1 MIRERI
7 RKEIQK
13 IALRQVRQAHCKQA
27 QGLNFSVERPE
38 RVEFGDYSS
47 NIVLVTA
54 KKMKNPPAGG
64 PLEVAKE
71 MKSNLEKAKI
81 DGVERIEVADPGFIN
96 FYLSDNVFIENIAN
110 ILNAKEKYGS
120 SETLKSKKIMIEY
133 TDQNPFKEFHIGH
146 LMSNSIG
153 EALSRIIE
161 FSGAE
166 VKRVNY
172 QGDVGLHIAKS
183 IWNYKHKKKDPNK
196 DFIAALVSGKDY
208 AQGNTAY
215 EKDEKAREEINKIN
229 KKIYDRSDEEINA
242 IYDKGRKRSL
252 EIFERIYERLGT
264 KFDFLFFESEGGER
278 GKKIVEEGLKKGVFE
293 KSEGAVV
300 FRGEKVG
307 LHTRVFITSEGLP
320 TYEAKELG
328 LALIKQEKY
337 PYDFSF
343 VVTGNEITEY
353 YKVVLEALKQ
363 LYPDIAQKIKHIP
376 HGMLRLPTGKMSSR
390 KGEVITAD
398 SLLDEVKVLVLKK
411 IQENETIVAEEQETV
426 ADKIAVGAVKYS
438 ILKQSIGKDIIFDFE
453 TSLSFEGDSG
463 PYLQYTHARACSVLK
478 KAGLSAQAGEAA
490 ITASIKRVPQKVT
503 EIEKLLYAF
512 PEVVER
518 ANTEYAPSRIATF
531 LIDLARAF
539 NHFYAHERIIDS
551 GEAAPYRVA
560 LTEAVSITMKN
571 GLRLLGISAPERM

>member
-7 RKEIQK
+7 REEIQK
-13 IALRQVRQAHCKQA
+13 IALRQA

-47 NIVLVTA
+47 NIALVTA
-54 KKMKNPPAGG
+54 KKIGKN

-71 MKSNLEKAKI
+71 MKSDLEKAKMN
-81 DGVERIEVADPGFIN
+81 GVGRIEVADPGFIN
-96 FYLSDNVFIENIAN
+96 FYLSDNVFIENIAYV
-110 ILNAKEKYGS
+110 LREKEKYGS
-120 SETLKSKKIMIEY
+120 NETLKGKKIMIEY
-133 TDQNPFKEFHIGH
+133 TDPNPFKEFHIGH

-166 VKRVNY
+166 VKRANY
-172 QGDVGLHIAKS
+172 QSDVGLHIAKS
-183 IWNYKHKKKDPNK
+183 IWNYTHKKKDPNK
-196 DFIAALVSGKDY
+196 DFIAALVLGEDY
-208 AQGNTAY
+208 TQGNTAY
-215 EKDEKAREEINKIN
+215 EKDEKAREEINEIN

-252 EIFERIYERLGT
+252 EIFERIYKRLGT
-264 KFDFLFFESEGGER
+264 NFDYYFFESEVGEK
-278 GKKIVEEGLKKGVFE
+278 GKGIVEEGLKKGVLE
-293 KSEGAVV
+293 ESEGAVV

-343 VVTGNEITEY
+343 VVTGNEIIEY

-363 LYPDIAQKIKHIP
+363 LYPDVAQKIKHIP

-390 KGEVITAD
+390 KGEVITVD
-398 SLLDEVKVLVLKK
+398 SLLDEVKVLALKK
-411 IQENETIVAEEQETV
+411 IQESETIAAEEQKVV

-478 KAGLSAQAGEAA
+478 KAGLPAQAGEAA
-490 ITASIKRVPQKVT
+490 IAASTKRIPEKVT

-518 ANTEYAPSRIATF
+518 ANTEYAPSHIATF

-551 GEAAPYRVA
+551 GDVAPYRVA
-560 LTEAVSITMKN
+560 LTEAVSITIKN
-571 GLRLLGISAPERM
+571 GLWLLGMSAPVKM

>member
-7 RKEIQK
+7 REKIQK
-13 IALRQVRQAHCKQA
+13 IAPRGVD
-27 QGLNFSVERPE
+27 FSIERPE
-38 RVEFGDYSS
+38 RSEFGDYSS
-47 NIVLVTA
+47 NIALVAA
-54 KKMKNPPAGG
+54 KKMGKN

-71 MKSNLEKAKI
+71 MKSNLEKAKMN
-81 DGVERIEVADPGFIN
+81 GVERIEVADPGFIN
-96 FYLSDNVFIENIAN
+96 FYLSDKVFIENIVN

-120 SETLKSKKIMIEY
+120 NETLKGKKIMIEY
-133 TDQNPFKEFHIGH
+133 TDPNPFKEFHIGH

-166 VKRVNY
+166 VKRANY
-172 QGDVGLHIAKS
+172 QGDAGIHVAKA
-183 IWNYKHKKKDPNK
+183 IWGMMHMKENLTT
-196 DFIAALVSGKDY
+196 DFLGRAYVKGDR
-208 AQGNTAY
+208 AY
-215 EKDEKAREEINKIN
+215 EEDEAARKEITEIN
-229 KKIYDRSDEEINA
+229 KKIFDRSDSQINQL
-242 IYDKGRKRSL
+242 YDRGRKLSL
-252 EIFERIYERLGT
+252 DQFEKIYQRLGT
-264 KFDFLFFESEGGER
+264 KFDYYFFESETGKRGE
-278 GKKIVEEGLKKGVFE
+278 KIVEEGLKKDMFE

-300 FRGEKVG
+300 FRGEKAG
-307 LHTRVFITSEGLP
+307 LHTRVFINSEGLP

-337 PYDFSF
+337 PHDFSF

-390 KGEVITAD
+390 KGEAITAD
-398 SLLDEVKVLVLKK
+398 SLLDELKASALKK
-411 IQENETIVAEEQETV
+411 MQESETIVAQEQEAV
-426 ADKIAVGAVKYS
+426 ADRIAVGAIKYS

-478 KAGLSAQAGEAA
+478 KAGEAT
-490 ITASIKRVPQKVT
+490 ITASTKTVPEKVT

-518 ANTEYAPSRIATF
+518 ANTEYAPNHIATF
-531 LIDLARAF
+531 LINLARAF
-539 NHFYAHERIIDS
+539 NHFYARERIIDS
-551 GEAAPYRVA
+551 GDAAPYRVA
-560 LTEAVSITMKN
+560 LTQAVSITMKN
-571 GLRLLGISAPERM
+571 GLWLLGISAPERM